1 MIKFTLFMYFDAKL
15 EKNKSID
22 IAVFFLLIVTFV
34 KGKLFRIMNITP
46 LL

>member
-1 MIKFTLFMYFDAKL
+1 MIKFTSFMYFDAKL
-15 EKNKSID
+15 EKKTNPLI
-22 IAVFFLLIVTFV
+22 LLIVTFV